1 MALILQYQ
9 LRWSSLDAR
18 GPAWALE
25 NARVT
30 NPAGAGYPVKEG
42 MGMAIEKIVQYECK
56 VCGRRLDVTRTGD
69 VYEEPILCC
78 GVEAMSVGA
87 PAETPV
93 MPAVKKP
100 AKKKAK
106 KKAAKKPA
114 KKAAK
119 KAKKKPAKKKAVKR
133 PAKKK
138 AAKKKTAKKKTAKK
152 KKR

>member
-1 MALILQYQ
+1 MILPGCQRTC
-9 LRWSSLDAR
+9 LGL
-18 GPAWALE
+18 GK
-25 NARVT
+25 ARVK

-42 MGMAIEKIVQYECK
+42 MVMAIEKIVQYECK

-78 GVEAMSVGA
+78 GVEATAVGA

-93 MPAVKKP
+93 MPARKKP

-106 KKAAKKPA
+106 KKAVKKTA

-119 KAKKKPAKKKAVKR
+119 KAKKKPAKKKTAKKKAV
-133 PAKKK
+133 KKK
-138 AAKKKTAKKKTAKK
+138 AAKKPAKKKTAKK

>member
-1 MALILQYQ
+1 
-9 LRWSSLDAR
+9 
-18 GPAWALE
+18 
-25 NARVT
+25 
-30 NPAGAGYPVKEG
+30 
-42 MGMAIEKIVQYECK
+42 MAIEKVMQYECK

-78 GVEAMSVGA
+78 GVEAQSVGA

-93 MPAVKKP
+93 MPARKKP

-106 KKAAKKPA
+106 KKAAKKTA

-119 KAKKKPAKKKAVKR
+119 KAKKKPAKKKT
-133 PAKKK
+133 AKKK
-138 AAKKKTAKKKTAKK
+138 TVKRAAKKKVAKKKTAKK

>member
-1 MALILQYQ
+1 MGKEKA
-9 LRWSSLDAR
+9 
-18 GPAWALE
+18 
-25 NARVT
+25 T

-42 MGMAIEKIVQYECK
+42 IGMAIEKIMQYECK

-78 GVEAMSVGA
+78 GVEAQSVGA

-93 MPAVKKP
+93 MPARKKP

-106 KKAAKKPA
+106 KKAAKKSA

-119 KAKKKPAKKKAVKR
+119 KAKKKPAKKKTAKKKTVKR
-133 PAKKK
+133 AVKKK
-138 AAKKKTAKKKTAKK
+138 AAKKKTAKKK
-152 KKR
+152 KR

>member
-1 MALILQYQ
+1 L
-9 LRWSSLDAR
+9 
-18 GPAWALE
+18 GKE
-25 NARVT
+25 KVT
-30 NPAGAGYPVKEG
+30 NPAGAGYPPKEG
-42 MGMAIEKIVQYECK
+42 IGMAIEKVMQYECK

-78 GVEAMSVGA
+78 GVEAQSVGA

-93 MPAVKKP
+93 MPARKKP

-106 KKAAKKPA
+106 KKAAKKTA

-119 KAKKKPAKKKAVKR
+119 KAKKKPAKKKT
-133 PAKKK
+133 AKKK
-138 AAKKKTAKKKTAKK
+138 TVKRAAKKKVAKKKTAKK